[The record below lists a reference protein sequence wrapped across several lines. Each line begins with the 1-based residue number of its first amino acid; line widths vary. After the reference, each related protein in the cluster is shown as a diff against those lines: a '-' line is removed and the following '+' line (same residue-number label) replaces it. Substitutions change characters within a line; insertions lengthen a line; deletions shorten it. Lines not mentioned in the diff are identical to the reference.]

1 MGFPRQE
8 HWSGL
13 LFLSPR
19 DLPGP
24 GIEPVSPAWQADSL
38 PLCHQGSPFEMGR
51 DSCESG
57 DWLEDLGLTLQPDAQ
72 WFQYEKDNGNFYGL
86 IEESHPKYLFSSHI

>member
-1 MGFPRQE
+1 MGYYFFLQGIFLTQ
-8 HWSGL
+8 GL
-13 LFLSPR
+13 NLRL
-19 DLPGP
+19 LHQ
-24 GIEPVSPAWQADSL
+24 QADSL

-57 DWLEDLGLTLQPDAQ
+57 DRLEDLGLTLQPDAQ
-72 WFQYEKDNGNFYGL
+72 WFQYEKDYGNFYGL